1 MLAPTDRGGFM
12 SCLNQLWKYGCG
24 SLMVIN
30 DQRDLSKNEGLQSG
44 SQNQFST
51 LQITVKFQ

>member
-1 MLAPTDRGGFM
+1 M

-30 DQRDLSKNEGLQSG
+30 DQRDQLSINELGSQSG

-51 LQITVKFQ
+51 LQITVNFQ